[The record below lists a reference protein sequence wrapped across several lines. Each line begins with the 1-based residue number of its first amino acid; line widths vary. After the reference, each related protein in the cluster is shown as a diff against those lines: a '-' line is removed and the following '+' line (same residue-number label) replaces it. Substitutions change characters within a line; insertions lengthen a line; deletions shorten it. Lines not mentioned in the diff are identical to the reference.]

1 MITMDTSYVMIE
13 QLLKQS
19 ESCHSMQGADQPHLP
34 IKLLNA
40 EQLANTMY
48 ASEAPVHTGC
58 YSLPMLNRDGTRTSF
73 GYLIAVVDVFRDG
86 TAIAKTREWLYAYRA
101 NEPSLDGREQ
111 QTGREN
117 RMVVRHYL
125 LGCQHSYQ
133 ERNDLALQQGHSLFS
148 HDHYFVCSKCGHAY
162 MVDSSD

>member
-1 MITMDTSYVMIE
+1 MITKDTADQMIE
-13 QLLKQS
+13 QLHQLS
-19 ESCHSMQGADQPHLP
+19 DSCHTMDGVQQTPLP
-34 IKLLNA
+34 IKLMDA
-40 EQLANTMY
+40 HQLASTMY
-48 ASEAPVHTGC
+48 ASEVPVHTGY
-58 YSLPMLNRDGTRTSF
+58 YSLPMLNRDGTRVTF
-73 GYLIAVVDVFRDG
+73 GYLTAVVDVYRDG

-111 QTGREN
+111 QTGRDN

-133 ERNDLALQQGHSLFS
+133 ERNDLALQQGHRLFS
-148 HDHYFVCSKCGHAY
+148 HDHYYVCSKCGHAY